1 MLVLVLGIDPGV
13 AMTGYGIVRAEGGRL
28 QAVDFG
34 SIRTE
39 AHVPAHQRLF
49 YVFQAVDRLV
59 NEHRPEFLAVEQ
71 VFFNKNARSALA
83 VGQARGVVML
93 AAAQKRV
100 DVREYTPLQVK
111 MAVVG
116 HGAATKGQVQAMVK
130 AILALREAPRPADV
144 ADALAVAVCCLHTC
158 ATERRLGLG

>member
-13 AMTGYGIVRAEGGRL
+13 AMTGWGMVRAEGGRL

-39 AHVPAHQRLF
+39 AHLPAHQRLF

-59 NEHRPEFLAVEQ
+59 DEHRPEFLAVEQ

-93 AAAQKRV
+93 AAAQKGV